1 MFRATSRPA
10 RGDASQEGQH
20 ARFFPRACIAHQRF
34 LPIMYRSNGMPPIW
48 GAHGGGFELF
58 SAPSFSQSQCRPRA
72 GMRHRK
78 ASMPVFSA
86 RMHYPS
92 KISADKC
99 TGRTECLQHRARGG
113 GFGQSP
119 LPHARGHSAARA
131 RGCVMERPARPV
143 TASWVCARFPAAAT
157 ACRARWPHPRFV
169 TRYIA
174 PGHVSPAAFMSV
186 PDISL
191 RQIPMLL
198 QIGIKI
204 QIRRVGSL
212 FIHLTFVPALER
224 HAY

>member
-1 MFRATSRPA
+1 MGNS
-10 RGDASQEGQH
+10 S
-20 ARFFPRACIAHQRF
+20 
-34 LPIMYRSNGMPPIW
+34 
-48 GAHGGGFELF
+48 
-58 SAPSFSQSQCRPRA
+58 
-72 GMRHRK
+72 
-78 ASMPVFSA
+78 
-86 RMHYPS
+86 
-92 KISADKC
+92 
-99 TGRTECLQHRARGG
+99 
-113 GFGQSP
+113 
-119 LPHARGHSAARA
+119 LPHVQGHIAACA
-131 RGCVMERPARPV
+131 RGCVMGRPACPFFPHACITHQRFRPINVQVERNASNMGRAAAALSCSPLLHSRSHSADHARGCVMGRPARPV

>member
-1 MFRATSRPA
+1 
-10 RGDASQEGQH
+10 
-20 ARFFPRACIAHQRF
+20 
-34 LPIMYRSNGMPPIW
+34 
-48 GAHGGGFELF
+48 
-58 SAPSFSQSQCRPRA
+58 
-72 GMRHRK
+72 MRHGR

-86 RMHYPS
+86 RMNCPS
-92 KISADKC
+92 KISDDNVQIERNASNM
-99 TGRTECLQHRARGG
+99 GRAAAALGN
-113 GFGQSP
+113 SS
-119 LPHARGHSAARA
+119 LPHVQGHSAACA
-131 RGCVMERPARPV
+131 RGCVMGRPARPV

-157 ACRARWPHPRFV
+157 ACRVRWPHPRFV

-191 RQIPMLL
+191 RQILMLL

>member
-1 MFRATSRPA
+1 
-10 RGDASQEGQH
+10 
-20 ARFFPRACIAHQRF
+20 
-34 LPIMYRSNGMPPIW
+34 
-48 GAHGGGFELF
+48 
-58 SAPSFSQSQCRPRA
+58 
-72 GMRHRK
+72 MRHGR

-86 RMHYPS
+86 RMHCPS
-92 KISADKC
+92 KISADNVQIERNASNM
-99 TGRTECLQHRARGG
+99 GRAAAALGN
-113 GFGQSP
+113 SS
-119 LPHARGHSAARA
+119 LPHVQGHSAACA
-131 RGCVMERPARPV
+131 RGCVMGRPARPV

-157 ACRARWPHPRFV
+157 ACRVRWPHPRFV

>member
-1 MFRATSRPA
+1 MGNSSLPHARGHSAACAWGCVTGRPA
-10 RGDASQEGQH
+10 CP
-20 ARFFPRACIAHQRF
+20 FFPRACIAHQRF
-34 LPIMYRSNGMPPIW
+34 LPIMYRSNGMPPTW
-48 GAHGGGFELF
+48 GARRWLWAIPLSPMLG
-58 SAPSFSQSQCRPRA
+58 AIARP
-72 GMRHRK
+72 
-78 ASMPVFSA
+78 
-86 RMHYPS
+86 
-92 KISADKC
+92 
-99 TGRTECLQHRARGG
+99 ARGDASQE
-113 GFGQSP
+113 GQHARFFRA
-119 LPHARGHSAARA
+119 HARGHSAARA
-131 RGCVMERPARPV
+131 RGCVMGRPARPV
-143 TASWVCARFPAAAT
+143 TASRVCARFPAAAT

>member
-1 MFRATSRPA
+1 
-10 RGDASQEGQH
+10 
-20 ARFFPRACIAHQRF
+20 
-34 LPIMYRSNGMPPIW
+34 
-48 GAHGGGFELF
+48 
-58 SAPSFSQSQCRPRA
+58 
-72 GMRHRK
+72 MRHRK

-86 RMHYPS
+86 HMHCPS
-92 KISADKC
+92 KISADNVQIERNASN
-99 TGRTECLQHRARGG
+99 TGRAAAALSC
-113 GFGQSP
+113 SP
-119 LPHARGHSAARA
+119 LLHSRSHSADHA
-131 RGCVMERPARPV
+131 RGCVMGRPARPV

-191 RQIPMLL
+191 RQILMLL